1 MNSKYYDGT
10 KLLSMMDINGQKP
23 EIYICTSNRSAGKT
37 TYFTRLAVNRFK
49 KNKSKFAF
57 LYRFNYELKDC
68 ADKIFKDVNQLFFQD
83 DVLRNERRSDGEY
96 HELLLNDIPCGYAI
110 SINAAENI
118 KKLSHF
124 LSDVELMI
132 FDEFQSEVNK
142 YCPDEITKFQSIH
155 TSIARGRNKQVRYV
169 PVIMISNPITLLNPY
184 YIALG
189 ISDRLRSETHFL
201 RGDGFVLEQGFNAAA
216 SKAQQ
221 ESAFNRAFGTSK
233 YVQYASQGVYLN
245 DQLAFIET
253 MTGRNR
259 YLATLRYDS
268 IDYGVR
274 EYPDSGIVYVDKN
287 PDLSHR
293 LKIAITKE
301 DHSINYVHMKN
312 NEFFLSNLRFFF
324 DHGCFRFKD
333 LQCKEALLKAIAY

>member
-1 MNSKYYDGT
+1 MSKYYDGT
-10 KLLSMMDINGQKP
+10 KLLSMMDINGDKP

-37 TYFTRLAVNRFK
+37 TFFTRMVINRFK
-49 KNKSKFAF
+49 KHKSKFAF

-68 ADKIFKDVNQLFFQD
+68 ADKIFKDVNQLFFPD

-124 LSDVELMI
+124 LSDTDIMI

-169 PVIMISNPITLLNPY
+169 PVILISNPITLLNPY
-184 YIALG
+184 YVALG
-189 ISDRLRSETHFL
+189 ISDRLKANTHFL
-201 RGDGFVLEQGFNAAA
+201 RGEGYVLEQGFNKAA
-216 SKAQQ
+216 SKAQS
-221 ESAFNRAFGTSK
+221 ESAFNRAFGNSK
-233 YVQYASQGVYLN
+233 YTAYASQGIYLN
-245 DQLAFIET
+245 DQLAFVEK
-253 MTGRNR
+253 MDGRNR
-259 YLATLRYDS
+259 YLATIRYNG
-268 IDYGVR
+268 INFGIR
-274 EYPDSGIVYVDKN
+274 EF
-287 PDLSHR
+287 PDLGIIYIDKRPDLTHR
-293 LKIAITKE
+293 LRISVTKE
-301 DHSINYVHMKN
+301 DHTLNYVHMKN

-324 DHGCFRFKD
+324 DHGCFRFAD
-333 LQCKEALLKAIAY
+333 LQCKDALLKAIAY